1 MQCRTCQSVD
11 KTQPIFPESRIFDG
25 KYWMVEHAYP
35 IKYIGWFVIVLK
47 EHKEALHEVTSE
59 EFDEL
64 RMLQENLIKALHTV
78 LKSQKEYACCFAEG
92 EGFKHIHFHTIAVQD
107 SLPSEFRGTN
117 IFSMIHVDEQ
127 NALPKAEI
135 LDVCAQVEKELTSL
149 IKKL

>member
-1 MQCRTCQSVD
+1 
-11 KTQPIFPESRIFDG
+11 
-25 KYWMVEHAYP
+25 MVEHAYP

-107 SLPSEFRGTN
+107 SLPPEFRGTN
-117 IFSMIHVDEQ
+117 IFSMIHVDEE
-127 NALPKAEI
+127 NALPKDEI
-135 LDVCAQVEKELTSL
+135 MKACHPIKEALAMLVKDLS
-149 IKKL
+149 